1 MSDLG
6 VVSRAPGE
14 LELTEIEVADPGPG
28 EVRVRLLASGVCH
41 TDLHVLRT
49 GWGMRHPIL
58 LGHEG
63 TAVVE
68 TLGEGV
74 EGLAV
79 GDEVVLGWKAGC
91 GECERCLAGAPR
103 HCTSPARARRKL
115 SLDGQPLAPV
125 LRLGTFATRTVVHA
139 AQAVKI
145 PAGLPPEQSCLIGC
159 GVATGVGS
167 VRLVAGVR
175 PGDTVAVIG
184 CGAVGLS
191 VIQGA
196 RIAGAAEIHAI
207 DLDERKLEQ
216 ARRFGA
222 THTGPPEGGVDVVF
236 DVVAR
241 PQTFEQALSLAGFG
255 GTVVMVGVPGE
266 GAATVPLVPLF
277 DRRLTIRVSHG
288 GDHLPAEDFPE
299 LARLALDGTLDLAAM
314 VTRTIALDE
323 VEEAFRAMEAGET
336 IRSVILFP

>member
-1 MSDLG
+1 MNLG

-14 LELTEIEVADPGPG
+14 LELTEIEVAEPGPG
-28 EVRVRLLASGVCH
+28 EVAVRLVASGVCH

-68 TLGEGV
+68 ALGEGV
-74 EGLAV
+74 AGLAV
-79 GDEVVLGWKAGC
+79 GDEVVLGWKAAC
-91 GECERCLAGAPR
+91 GECARCLAGSPR
-103 HCTSPARARRKL
+103 HCVSPPRARRKL

-167 VRLVAGVR
+167 ARLVADVR
-175 PGDTVAVIG
+175 PGETVAVIG

-222 THTGPPEGGVDVVF
+222 THTGPPEDGVDVVF

-241 PQTFEQALSLAGFG
+241 PATFEQALALARSG
-255 GTVVMVGVPGE
+255 GRVVMVGVPAE
-266 GAATVPLVPLF
+266 GTASVPLVPLF
-277 DRRLTIRVSHG
+277 DRRLTVLVSHG
-288 GDHLPAEDFPE
+288 GDHLPGEDFPQ
-299 LARLALDGTLDLAAM
+299 LAQLALDGEIDLTAM
-314 VTRTIALDE
+314 VTRTIGLDE
-323 VEEAFRAMEAGET
+323 VGEAFRAMEAGET